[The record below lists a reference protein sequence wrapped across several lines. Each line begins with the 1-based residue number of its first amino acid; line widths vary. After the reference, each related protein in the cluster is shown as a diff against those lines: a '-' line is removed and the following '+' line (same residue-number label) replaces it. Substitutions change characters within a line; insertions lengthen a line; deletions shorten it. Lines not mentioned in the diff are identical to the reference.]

1 MQLEITSVELY
12 KLSIPLKQPF
22 VISLGPQYDAD
33 NVIVVINT
41 NAGIKGWGECSPYMS
56 INGESMDTCFIV
68 GQDLAK
74 ALKGKDPL
82 QIEDCINAMER
93 IITRNESIKSA
104 FDMALYDIA
113 AQHAGLPLYKFLG
126 GEKNKRISTDMTVGL
141 GSPEKMAAEA
151 VEYKAAGF
159 PSIKVKLGTTTE
171 EDVARIKAIREAIGN
186 ELPLRIDANQGWSVE
201 TAIATLQALK
211 EFGIEHCEEPIAR
224 WNFMALPEVRK
235 NSPIKIM
242 SDESCFDEHDAERL
256 AKLNACDYFN
266 VKLGK
271 SGGIYHALKIVE
283 VAKAHNLKLQVGC
296 FMESRLAI
304 TALVHFAYSSNLIV
318 HYDLDTPLMLKEDPV
333 VGGMQFLDNGF
344 VEIDDTVGI
353 GATIDEKYLEKAE
366 KAVILLSPQRK
377 E

>member
-33 NVIVVINT
+33 NVIIVINT
-41 NAGIKGWGECSPYMS
+41 NTGIKGWGECSPYMS

-201 TAIATLQALK
+201 TAITTLQALK

-344 VEIDDTVGI
+344 VEIDDAVGI
-353 GATIDEKYLEKAE
+353 GATIDEKYLKKCERI
-366 KAVILLSPQRK
+366 VL
-377 E
+377 

>member
-1 MQLEITSVELY
+1 MNLQITSIEIY

-33 NVIVVINT
+33 NIIVVINT
-41 NAGIKGWGECSPYMS
+41 NTGIKGWGECSPYMS

-68 GQDLAK
+68 GQYLAK

-82 QIEDCINAMER
+82 QIEDCTKAMDR

-126 GEKNKRISTDMTVGL
+126 GKKDKLISTDMTVGL
-141 GSPEKMAAEA
+141 GSPEKMAAKA
-151 VEYKAAGF
+151 MEYKAAGF
-159 PSIKVKLGTTTE
+159 PSIKVKLGTTTT
-171 EDVARIKAIREAIGN
+171 EDVARIKAIRAAIGH

-224 WNFMALPEVRK
+224 WNYMALSEVRK

-271 SGGIYHALKIVE
+271 SGGIFHALKIVE

-304 TALVHFAYSSNLIV
+304 TALVHFAYSSDLIV

-333 VGGMQFLDNGF
+333 VGGMQFIENGF
-344 VEIDDTVGI
+344 VEINEAVGI
-353 GATIDEKYLEKAE
+353 GATIDKTYLTKAE
-366 KAVILLSPQRK
+366 KVII

>member
-1 MQLEITSVELY
+1 MQLEITSIEIY

-33 NVIVVINT
+33 NIVVVINT
-41 NAGIKGWGECSPYMS
+41 NTDIKGWGECSPYMS

-68 GQDLAK
+68 GQYLAK

-82 QIEDCINAMER
+82 QIEECTKAMDR

-126 GEKNKRISTDMTVGL
+126 GEKNKIISTDMTVGL
-141 GSPEKMAAEA
+141 GSPEKMAKEA

-171 EDVARIKAIREAIGN
+171 EDVTRIKAIRDTIGN

-201 TAIATLQALK
+201 TAIATLQALAPYD
-211 EFGIEHCEEPIAR
+211 IEHCEEPIAR
-224 WNFMALPEVRK
+224 WNYMSLPEVRK

-271 SGGIYHALKIVE
+271 SGGIWHALKIVE
-283 VAKAHNLKLQVGC
+283 VAKANNLKLQVGC

-304 TALVHFAYSSNLIV
+304 TALVHFAYSSDIIV

-333 VGGMQFLDNGF
+333 VGGMKFLENGI

-353 GATIDEKYLEKAE
+353 GATIDEEYLKNCECV
-366 KAVILLSPQRK
+366 VI
-377 E
+377 

>member
-1 MQLEITSVELY
+1 MQITSIEIY
-12 KLSIPLKQPF
+12 KLCIPLKQPF

-33 NVIVVINT
+33 NIVIVINT
-41 NAGIKGWGECSPYMS
+41 DTGLKAWGECSPYMS
-56 INGESMDTCFIV
+56 INGESMDTCFVV
-68 GQDLAK
+68 GQYLAK

-82 QIEDCINAMER
+82 QIEECAKAMDR

-104 FDMALYDIA
+104 FDLALYDIA
-113 AQHAGLPLYKFLG
+113 SQHAGLPLYKFLG
-126 GEKNKRISTDMTVGL
+126 GKKNKIISTDMTVGL
-141 GSPEKMAAEA
+141 GSPEKMAKEA

-171 EDVARIKAIREAIGN
+171 EDVTRIKAIRDAIGN
-186 ELPLRIDANQGWSVE
+186 ELPLRIDANQGWNVE
-201 TAIATLQALK
+201 TAIATLQALATYD
-211 EFGIEHCEEPIAR
+211 IEHCEEPIAR
-224 WNFMALPEVRK
+224 WNYMALPEVRK

-271 SGGIYHALKIVE
+271 SGGIWHALKIVE
-283 VAKAHNLKLQVGC
+283 VAKAYNLKLQVGC

-304 TALVHFAYSSNLIV
+304 TALVHFAYSSDLVV

-333 VGGMQFLDNGF
+333 VGGMKFLDNGI
-344 VEIDDTVGI
+344 VEIDDAVGI
-353 GATIDEKYLEKAE
+353 GATIDEAYLKNCEMIK
-366 KAVILLSPQRK
+366 I
-377 E
+377 

>member
-1 MQLEITSVELY
+1 MQLQITSVELY

-41 NAGIKGWGECSPYMS
+41 NTGIKGWGECSPYMS

-74 ALKGKDPL
+74 AIKGKDPL

-126 GEKNKRISTDMTVGL
+126 GEKNKPISTDMTVGL

-171 EDVARIKAIREAIGN
+171 EDVARIKAIRSAIGN

-224 WNFMALPEVRK
+224 WNFMALPELRK

-271 SGGIYHALKIVE
+271 SGGIYHALKIVD
-283 VAKAHNLKLQVGC
+283 VAKAHKLKLQVGC

-333 VGGMQFLDNGF
+333 VGGMQFLENGF
-344 VEIDDTVGI
+344 VEIDESVGI
-353 GATIDEKYLEKAE
+353 GATIDEKYLEKCE
-366 KAVILLSPQRK
+366 RIVL
-377 E
+377 

>member
-1 MQLEITSVELY
+1 MQITSVELY

-33 NVIVVINT
+33 NIIVVINT
-41 NAGIKGWGECSPYMS
+41 NTGIKGWGECSPYMS

-68 GQDLAK
+68 GQYLATT
-74 ALKGKDPL
+74 LKGKDPL
-82 QIEDCINAMER
+82 RIEACTNAMDR

-126 GEKNKRISTDMTVGL
+126 GEKNKIISTDMTVGL
-141 GSPEKMAAEA
+141 GSPEKMASDAS
-151 VEYKAAGF
+151 EYKAAGF

-171 EDVARIKAIREAIGN
+171 EDVARIKAIRAAIGN
-186 ELPLRIDANQGWSVE
+186 ELPLRIDANQGWNVE

-224 WNFMALPEVRK
+224 WNYMSLPEVRK

-242 SDESCFDEHDAERL
+242 SDESCFDEHDALRL
-256 AKLNACDYFN
+256 AQLNACDYFN

-271 SGGIYHALKIVE
+271 SGGIWHALKILE
-283 VAKAHNLKLQVGC
+283 VAKQYNLKLQVGC

-304 TALVHFAYSSNLIV
+304 TALVHFAYSSDLIV

-333 VGGMQFLDNGF
+333 VGGMKFLENGI
-344 VEIDDTVGI
+344 VEIDEAIGI
-353 GATIDEKYLEKAE
+353 GATVEEDYLKNASNI
-366 KAVILLSPQRK
+366 VI
-377 E
+377 

>member
-1 MQLEITSVELY
+1 MQLEITSIEIY

-33 NVIVVINT
+33 NIVVVINT
-41 NAGIKGWGECSPYMS
+41 NTGMKGWGECSPYMS

-68 GQDLAK
+68 GQYLAK

-82 QIEDCINAMER
+82 QIEECTKAMDR

-113 AQHAGLPLYKFLG
+113 AQHAGLPLYKFLSG
-126 GEKNKRISTDMTVGL
+126 T
-141 GSPEKMAAEA
+141 PEKMAKEA

-171 EDVARIKAIREAIGN
+171 EDVARIKAIRDAIGN

-201 TAIATLQALK
+201 TAIATLQAL
-211 EFGIEHCEEPIAR
+211 EAFGIEHCEEPIAR
-224 WNFMALPEVRK
+224 WNYMALHEVRK

-271 SGGIYHALKIVE
+271 SCGIWHALKIVE
-283 VAKAHNLKLQVGC
+283 VAKANNLKLQVGC

-304 TALVHFAYSSNLIV
+304 TALVHFAYSSDLIV

-333 VGGMQFLDNGF
+333 IGGMRFLENGI
-344 VEIDDTVGI
+344 VEIDDAIGI
-353 GATIDEKYLEKAE
+353 GATVDEEYLKKCER
-366 KAVILLSPQRK
+366 ITI
-377 E
+377 

>member
-1 MQLEITSVELY
+1 MQLQITSIEIY

-33 NVIVVINT
+33 NIVIVINT
-41 NAGIKGWGECSPYMS
+41 NTGIKGWGECSPYMS

-68 GQDLAK
+68 GQYLAK

-82 QIEDCINAMER
+82 QIEECTKAMDR

-126 GEKNKRISTDMTVGL
+126 GEKNKVISTDMTVGL
-141 GSPEKMAAEA
+141 GSAEKMAKEA
-151 VEYKAAGF
+151 VEYQAAGF

-171 EDVARIKAIREAIGN
+171 EDVARIKAIRDAIGN
-186 ELPLRIDANQGWSVE
+186 ELPLRIDANQGWNVE
-201 TAIATLQALK
+201 TAIATLQALAPYD
-211 EFGIEHCEEPIAR
+211 IEHCEEPIAR
-224 WNFMALPEVRK
+224 WNYMALPEVRK

-271 SGGIYHALKIVE
+271 SGGIWHALKIVE
-283 VAKAHNLKLQVGC
+283 AAKANNLKLQVGC

-304 TALVHFAYSSNLIV
+304 TALVHFAYSSDLIV

-333 VGGMQFLDNGF
+333 VGGMKFLDNGI
-344 VEIDDTVGI
+344 VEIDDAVGI
-353 GATIDEKYLEKAE
+353 GARVDEEYLKNCEK
-366 KAVILLSPQRK
+366 VII
-377 E
+377 